1 MSDECRK
8 DVRWKKEDGR
18 ILRCKMVE
26 GRRKM
31 AEGRGKREEAAEV
44 RR

>member
-18 ILRCKMVE
+18 WKMEEDSAFVHL
-26 GRRKM
+26 GRKL
-31 AEGRGKREEAAEV
+31 A
-44 RR
+44 